1 MVAGDGFEPSKAS
14 LADLQSAPFDRSGI
28 QPYIY
33 SIGCWQMER
42 VTGVEPV
49 YPAWKAGAQPLCH
62 TRNRSKTTSVYD
74 TQKIFN
80 GTDGES
86 RTHIPRGTRT

>member
-1 MVAGDGFEPSKAS
+1 MVAGGGFEPPKAS

-28 QPYIY
+28 QPYGIL
-33 SIGCWQMER
+33 SGFGNMER

-62 TRNRSKTTSVYD
+62 TRKRFQKTFECCD
-74 TQKIFN
+74 TLFCN
-80 GTDGES
+80 GTDGGS
-86 RTHIPRGTRT
+86 

>member
-28 QPYIY
+28 QPHIY
-33 SIGCWQMER
+33 NFSIGFRQLER

-62 TRNRSKTTSVYD
+62 TRNRSKTY
-74 TQKIFN
+74 
-80 GTDGES
+80 ECL
-86 RTHIPRGTRT
+86 

>member
-1 MVAGDGFEPSKAS
+1 
-14 LADLQSAPFDRSGI
+14 
-28 QPYIY
+28 
-33 SIGCWQMER
+33 MER

-62 TRNRSKTTSVYD
+62 TRNRSKPTSVYD

>member
-1 MVAGDGFEPSKAS
+1 MVAGGGFEPPKAS

-28 QPYIY
+28 QPYIF
-33 SIGCWQMER
+33 IGCRQMER

-62 TRNRSKTTSVYD
+62 TRNRSKPTSVYD
-74 TQKIFN
+74 TQFLSY

>member
-28 QPYIY
+28 QPYFIC
-33 SIGCWQMER
+33 IVRFWQMER

-62 TRNRSKTTSVYD
+62 TRSFLQNIWCRR
-74 TQKIFN
+74 
-80 GTDGES
+80 GELNPHS
-86 RTHIPRGTRT
+86 GERTWT

>member
-28 QPYIY
+28 QPYILY
-33 SIGCWQMER
+33 RVFGKLER

-62 TRNRSKTTSVYD
+62 TRNRFKTY
-74 TQKIFN
+74 
-80 GTDGES
+80 ECL
-86 RTHIPRGTRT
+86 

>member
-1 MVAGDGFEPSKAS
+1 MVAGGGFEPPKAS

-28 QPYIY
+28 QPYN
-33 SIGCWQMER
+33 SSVVCWAKLER

-62 TRNRSKTTSVYD
+62 TRKRFQKPSSVYD
-74 TQKIFN
+74 TPDVNCKN
-80 GTDGES
+80 GTDGGS
-86 RTHIPRGTRT
+86 

>member
-1 MVAGDGFEPSKAS
+1 MVAGGGFEPPKAS

-28 QPYIY
+28 QPYFIC
-33 SIGCWQMER
+33 IVRFWQMER

-62 TRNRSKTTSVYD
+62 TRNRSKPTSVYD
-74 TQKIFN
+74 TQFFN

>member
-28 QPYIY
+28 QPYGIL
-33 SIGCWQMER
+33 SGFGNMER

-62 TRNRSKTTSVYD
+62 TRNRSKPTSVYD
-74 TQKIFN
+74 TQFLSY

>member
-1 MVAGDGFEPSKAS
+1 MVAGGGFEPPKAS

-28 QPYIY
+28 QPYN
-33 SIGCWQMER
+33 SSVVCWAKLER

-62 TRNRSKTTSVYD
+62 TRNRSKPTSVYD
-74 TQKIFN
+74 TQIFN